1 MKGVIGILTA
11 TLTDGTPVVLD
22 DSIKRDY
29 LRTLRTHQQFKC
41 PQCGE
46 RVLLKVGSIR
56 IPHFA
61 HEVDSACA
69 ASFSEG
75 ESIPHL
81 QGKQL
86 LYSFFQRLN
95 KPTVLEPYLPELSQR
110 PDLLVQQD
118 GESIPIEF
126 QCSRLPEEV
135 KKSRTEG
142 YRTIGMEPIWI
153 LQTPAK
159 YKERPEGVGIYSF
172 SAFYQLFFTTS
183 LSPEQTLLTLSPDT
197 KQFHYFSHLLPIDGN
212 RFIAIHR
219 KLPIQI
225 QTFPF
230 ARPKL
235 PDPEMLLNYYKSY
248 KIHRATYLQRSIFR
262 NRRGIQDPFLRNCY
276 ELKFR
281 PAELPLWIGVPV
293 KGNRAFA
300 VHDCEWQLALI
311 YLLRR
316 LELSPSR
323 VPKQRLR
330 RFVNA
335 YPGCSEL
342 QIESCT
348 GYLQF
353 LQRIDWKK
361 KDSIPNERIEKEIV
375 HILLER
381 FLAMQIE
388 N

>member
-1 MKGVIGILTA
+1 MIDILTA
-11 TLTDGTPVVLD
+11 NLTDGTPIVLD
-22 DSIKRDY
+22 DTVKREH
-29 LRTLRTHQQFKC
+29 LRTWRTHQQFNC

-46 RVLLKVGSIR
+46 RVLLKVGTIR

-61 HEVDSACA
+61 HEVDSACS

-75 ESIPHL
+75 ESVSHL
-81 QGKQL
+81 RGKQL
-86 LYSFFQRLN
+86 LYSFFQRLE
-95 KPTVLEPYLPELSQR
+95 KPSVLEPYLPELAQR
-110 PDLLVQQD
+110 PDLLVQHD

-135 KKSRTEG
+135 KNSRTEG
-142 YRTIGMEPIWI
+142 YRSLGMEPLWI
-153 LQTPAK
+153 LQTPEK
-159 YKERPEGVGIYSF
+159 YRERPEGMGIYSF

-183 LSPEQTLLTLSPDT
+183 LSPEHTLLTLSPDT

-219 KLPIQI
+219 KLPIEI

-235 PDPEMLLNYYKSY
+235 PDKEILLHYYKSY
-248 KIHRATYLQRSIFR
+248 KIHRTTYLQRSIFL
-262 NRRGIQDPFLRNCY
+262 NRRGIQDPFLRHCY
-276 ELKFR
+276 ELKLR

-293 KGNRAFA
+293 KGNRAFS

-316 LELSPSR
+316 FELVPSK
-323 VPKQRLR
+323 VPVQRLR
-330 RFVNA
+330 KFVHA
-335 YPGCSEL
+335 YTGCSER
-342 QIESCT
+342 QVESCVK
-348 GYLQF
+348 YLQF
-353 LQRIDWKK
+353 LQRIEWKK

-381 FLAMQIE
+381 FLAIQIE